1 MPIETGAAG
10 SVQQVQRP
18 QSTDNTKLIHRREGG
33 EPESPFSPRTDV
45 DVKNSVRGMAQ
56 ILSKISTS
64 ESDTL
69 TNMPKTMQKVIQQVL
84 ESAFSLSETLAKGAG
99 STMESQRF
107 SMEQLVSFARMLNQM
122 GNMVDKGRMTTD
134 FDPSIEKMLQNFK
147 SMLTAGDEG
156 GALQNAM
163 LNKASF
169 QLIDAK
175 ETSDMP
181 VMLRS
186 LLAQLGNGQKDNVT
200 EVLRQ
205 LLDNLMPK
213 PQSAV
218 EMGLSKLRYEGA
230 NGRLNTSQP
239 GAGMANAAL
248 RAPAGQAASIP
259 GQPQTANASAGVMQ
273 DVSQQATMN
282 DASRMN
288 GARSDFQQGSASESA
303 PATEGTPQATSPRTN
318 VAASASQQEVTQQAP
333 TTTQNAE
340 GVPEA
345 ASRAETAVQNG
356 GNTSSQTSQPA
367 QNNTSGTGET
377 AAQPGARQE
386 AVQETAAQQ
395 GAHQEALQ
403 GQRPQAGQQP
413 AANEASTAR
422 SAQTLNGH
430 ISENPSARATEQ
442 VSTMQGRQE
451 MAGSRTSSTSA
462 PSNAQ
467 QMAQTSGQDA
477 RPAAPSAMSFI
488 FQRAENTPQ
497 LMQSMKD
504 LGTLLLRD
512 NTLTQQDSA
521 LLQNFINQDQ
531 PILSEKDAKQL
542 NQLLRIVENNV
553 PAAVRQ
559 AARMQNLPDLPRL
572 WAFMQ
577 LCDLTTAKDMKGKQL
592 RKAGRDISVFAA
604 SMKESMEGTSLS
616 RMDQDG
622 TLNRS
627 VNFMFP
633 LYMENGQKSYPAY
646 INIYD
651 EEPPHEPGKPD
662 QKETWLRVCVLT
674 DNIGAVDLTC
684 CVYDRNQLSVRLWF
698 SDEDAMHDFSQQYMQ
713 DFRQY
718 CNGETSFE
726 LSNLRVG
733 LAGDVL

>member
-64 ESDTL
+64 EADTL
-69 TNMPKTMQKVIQQVL
+69 NNMPKTMQKVIQQVL

-181 VMLRS
+181 VMLRT

-213 PQSAV
+213 QQSAV

-230 NGRLNTSQP
+230 NGRLNTAQP
-239 GAGMANAAL
+239 GAANASLGA
-248 RAPAGQAASIP
+248 AAGQAGSIP
-259 GQPQTANASAGVMQ
+259 GQSQMQSAGVMQ
-273 DVSQQATMN
+273 DVSQKATMN
-282 DASRMN
+282 DVPRMN
-288 GARSDFQQGSASESA
+288 GASTDFQQGNANGSA
-303 PATEGTPQATSPRTN
+303 PATEGTQQAAPERAN
-318 VAASASQQEVTQQAP
+318 VAASASQQETTQQAP
-333 TTTQNAE
+333 TATQNAE

-442 VSTMQGRQE
+442 AGTMQGRQE
-451 MAGSRTSSTSA
+451 MPSTSSRSVA
-462 PSNAQ
+462 SNAQ
-467 QMAQTSGQDA
+467 QMAQTSGQNA

>member
-69 TNMPKTMQKVIQQVL
+69 NNMPKTMQKVIQQVL

-181 VMLRS
+181 VMLRT

-213 PQSAV
+213 QQSAV

-230 NGRLNTSQP
+230 NGRLNTAQP
-239 GAGMANAAL
+239 GAANASLGA
-248 RAPAGQAASIP
+248 AAGQAGSIP
-259 GQPQTANASAGVMQ
+259 GQSQMQSAGVMQ
-273 DVSQQATMN
+273 DVSQKATMN
-282 DASRMN
+282 DVPRMN
-288 GARSDFQQGSASESA
+288 GASTDAQQGNASGSV
-303 PATEGTPQATSPRTN
+303 PAAETAQQATSARAN
-318 VAASASQQEVTQQAP
+318 VAAHVPQQEVTQQAP
-333 TTTQNAE
+333 TATQNAE
-340 GVPEA
+340 GVPEGA
-345 ASRAETAVQNG
+345 ARAETAVQNG
-356 GNTSSQTSQPA
+356 GNASSQTSQPA
-367 QNNTSGTGET
+367 QNNTAGINET

-442 VSTMQGRQE
+442 AGTMQGRQE

-467 QMAQTSGQDA
+467 QMAQTSGQNA

-504 LGTLLLRD
+504 LGALLLRD

-521 LLQNFINQDQ
+521 LLQSFINQDQ

-651 EEPPHEPGKPD
+651 EEPPHEPGRPD

>member
-288 GARSDFQQGSASESA
+288 GARSDFQQGRASESA
-303 PATEGTPQATSPRTN
+303 P
-318 VAASASQQEVTQQAP
+318 P

-377 AAQPGARQE
+377 AAQPGARQ
-386 AVQETAAQQ
+386 AVQETAQP
-395 GAHQEALQ
+395 GASQEAVPQ

-413 AANEASTAR
+413 VAANEASTVR
-422 SAQTLNGH
+422 SAQPPNGQ
-430 ISENPSARATEQ
+430 ISENQPARATEQ

-467 QMAQTSGQDA
+467 QMAQTSGQNA